1 MNSNIVF
8 LDSSPSLLNEEINEH
23 FVENIKLLIR
33 TFLLMKKVR
42 PNIQVNLDTNFFD
55 IKISNETVIRDIPN
69 DLKHQ
74 VIEEFRILKFNL
86 QKSPYSIDNEDKFNQ
101 YFGIDV
107 RYLDISYNSLI
118 WTYLI
123 DSMVISF
130 DKKKLDWNSDYIQ
143 AEITNINEE
152 NEINE
157 LVQLRH
163 VCNESHVSSHIN
175 WLSEFEEIP
184 DIDVFLNKTND
195 FFSQII
201 LLDEAI
207 DNLKNLQNH
216 YPAIYKTLSKVN
228 NDLLKWDEN
237 TPLNLSKKSA
247 QGEHKK
253 RKQILKDLGYEGYEA
268 HISFTGNIAGRIHY
282 KIIKNFME
290 IKYIGK
296 KIGI

>member
-23 FVENIKLLIR
+23 FVNNVKLLVR
-33 TFLLMKKVR
+33 NFLFMKKVR
-42 PNIQVNLDTNFFD
+42 PNIQVNLATNFFD
-55 IKISNETVIRDIPN
+55 LKISNETVIRDIPN

-74 VIEEFRILKFNL
+74 VIEEFQVLKFNL
-86 QKSPYSIDNEDKFNQ
+86 QKSPYNIDNEDKVSQ

-107 RYLDISYNSLI
+107 RYSDISYDSLI
-118 WTYLI
+118 WAYLI
-123 DSMVISF
+123 DSLVISF
-130 DKKKLDWNSDYIQ
+130 DKKKLDWNLDFIQ
-143 AEITNINEE
+143 AEMTNINEE

-163 VCNESHVSSHIN
+163 VCNESHVSSHID

-184 DIDVFLNKTND
+184 EMDVFLSKTEG

-207 DNLKNLQNH
+207 NNLKNLPNH

-228 NDLLKWDEN
+228 SDLLKWDGN
-237 TPLNLSKKSA
+237 TPLTLSRKTA
-247 QGEHKK
+247 QGEHKN
-253 RKQILKDLGYEGYEA
+253 RRQILKDLGYEGYEA

-282 KIIKNFME
+282 KIIENFME